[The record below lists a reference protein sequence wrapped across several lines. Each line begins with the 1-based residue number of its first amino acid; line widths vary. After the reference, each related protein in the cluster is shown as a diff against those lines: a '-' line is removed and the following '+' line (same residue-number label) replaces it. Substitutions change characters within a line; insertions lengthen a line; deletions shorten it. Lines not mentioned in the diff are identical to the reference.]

1 MERYELVLSHYYVDE
16 DEINKEEI
24 EEPYIAS
31 VDIKTLEDD
40 MQFSKTNVLLSLCN
54 ELIKFINKEELEND
68 TNNR

>member
-16 DEINKEEI
+16 NGIKQEEI

-40 MQFSKTNVLLSLCN
+40 MKFSKTNVLLSLCN
-54 ELIKFINKEELEND
+54 ELIKFINKEELED
-68 TNNR
+68 DSNN